1 MEYQF
6 LIDTYETERI
16 KTLSAWSMFKD
27 EDIRIRPRLND
38 RRGRNA
44 LEHMVHQ
51 CVSENN
57 WFRTMLE
64 IDVGAPPL
72 PKQETRLEF
81 IKRYAE
87 DSEKRLIVLQ
97 KTDKAWWE
105 KIVPFFDVKQSK
117 AWIVTRRI
125 THTAHHRGQLTIML
139 RMLGREIYSTYG
151 PSSDTGGLMINNAPT
166 IYPYSSIEALIKGE
180 EAGGAKALL
189 PGPGDKPCT
198 ERPDPVVK

>member
-6 LIDTYETERI
+6 LIETYETERI

-27 EDIRIRPRLND
+27 DDLRIRPRLND

-44 LEHMVHQ
+44 LEHMIHQ

-87 DSEKRLIVLQ
+87 DSEKRLITLQ

-105 KIVPFFDVKQSK
+105 KIVPFFDVKKSK
-117 AWIVTRRI
+117 AWIMTRRI
-125 THTAHHRGQLTIML
+125 AHTAHHRGQLTIML

-180 EAGGAKALL
+180 EAGGAKAVL

-198 ERPDPVVK
+198 ERPDTVVK

>member
-16 KTLSAWSMFKD
+16 KTLSGWSMFKD
-27 EDIRIRPRLND
+27 EDLRIRPRLND

-125 THTAHHRGQLTIML
+125 AHTAHHRGQLTIML

-151 PSSDTGGLMINNAPT
+151 PSSDTGGLMVNNAPT

-198 ERPDPVVK
+198 ERADPVVK